1 MKRIACTLV
10 FALLAFVAVPGCGGS
25 GETKNVAS
33 EADQTEIEKYEAQ
46 IAAEEASNN
55 ATMKEN
61 E

>member
-10 FALLAFVAVPGCGGS
+10 FALLAFVAVPGCGS

-46 IAAEEASNN
+46 IAAEEAANN
-55 ATMKEN
+55 ANMKAN